1 MAGTDARCR
10 NRRPGTIAREELE
23 PLTHMERQYVRV
35 FIVWLSVLA
44 ALYIFQEL
52 FS

>member
-1 MAGTDARCR
+1 V
-10 NRRPGTIAREELE
+10 
-23 PLTHMERQYVRV
+23 THIQRQYVRV
-35 FIVWLSVLA
+35 VIVWVCVLA

>member
-1 MAGTDARCR
+1 V
-10 NRRPGTIAREELE
+10 
-23 PLTHMERQYVRV
+23 THMERQYVRV
-35 FIVWLSVLA
+35 IVVWVGVLA

>member
-1 MAGTDARCR
+1 VTD
-10 NRRPGTIAREELE
+10 IQ
-23 PLTHMERQYVRV
+23 RQYVRV
-35 FIVWLSVLA
+35 FVVWVCVLA